1 MPTIGDEIGLRELQ
15 ARWAYSELVSPRF
28 IAACVGF
35 ADFPELFDKA
45 RKGFA
50 FENLTKEEVRVL
62 VGYERHRAHGSGRP
76 CGFVEKHKSFIC
88 ESWNRQQIGAAITI
102 VVDPSGNRRSLEAL
116 ANSSPFEFQIDLGD
130 ARIAA
135 LLVPD
140 DEEWIQSEPVPVVPI
155 GPNFPVSGCPRTGWF
170 LVDGYRRSL
179 LFWRSQ
185 SSSLMVWAPQN

>member
-76 CGFVEKHKSFIC
+76 CGFVEKTQVIHLR
-88 ESWNRQQIGAAITI
+88 ELEQAA
-102 VVDPSGNRRSLEAL
+102 DWSGNNHCR
-116 ANSSPFEFQIDLGD
+116 
-130 ARIAA
+130 
-135 LLVPD
+135 
-140 DEEWIQSEPVPVVPI
+140 
-155 GPNFPVSGCPRTGWF
+155 
-170 LVDGYRRSL
+170 
-179 LFWRSQ
+179 
-185 SSSLMVWAPQN
+185 